1 MNDQE
6 TRSNLSMLD
15 FETQKGQNHLE
26 EVSESKKERQFSL
39 QSDKLEEIKRELFKN
54 LSEMDPSL
62 LLDANSRQQIFNEF
76 SNKITE
82 MFPEI
87 ALFTSEGQKA
97 SEFSPKPVEVEHKK
111 TVASLYYLLLLTSS
125 DTPIQN
131 KDDVRFKILVP
142 TFFQEKLGP
151 QILEEQRRVVNTLLG
166 DKNKMCMMA
175 SMLAIHDMAKL
186 ESVLSIID
194 SIRTENG
201 QQHTSDHD
209 VALQSLLNNEQK
221 TSEIL
226 PTMAA
231 LPKEKQE
238 LIKLILKAG
247 SEINIGQIG
256 QALEGNPSQIE
267 AISRVELSPED
278 IGFWFIE
285 NLADTASAA
294 GTADGSALVM
304 SQESVWNAWKWAVDS
319 LIKVK
324 KEGVDSVE
332 AYLNLLS
339 HEANALGITFD
350 RKDNE
355 QVTSLRI
362 CMALQTTDKSLYQK
376 ILSFIQDQPNTITDL
391 FGMEGMTGEQTY
403 RLYYSPSILRKVS
416 QILSPEAAMN
426 FLNKIT
432 NICKEKIDGG
442 KNLQNGE
449 ITFQLSSID
458 AAINPK
464 MPADELTALLDKSL
478 TIDDNLY
485 VKFQ

>member
-1 MNDQE
+1 MSDQE
-6 TRSNLSMLD
+6 KNSIPGMLNIKTK
-15 FETQKGQNHLE
+15 EEQVG
-26 EVSESKKERQFSL
+26 EVSESKKEQQFYL
-39 QSDKLEEIKRELFKN
+39 QANKLEEIKKELFKK
-54 LSEMDPSL
+54 LSEIDPAQLIDS
-62 LLDANSRQQIFNEF
+62 NSRQEIFVDF

-87 ALFTSEGQKA
+87 ALFTAEGQKA
-97 SEFSPKPVEVEHKK
+97 SEFSPKPVEIEHKK
-111 TVASLYYLLLLTSS
+111 TVASLYYLLLLTSN
-125 DTPIQN
+125 DAPIQN

-142 TFFQEKLGP
+142 TFFQSKLNP
-151 QILEEQRRVVNTLLG
+151 QVLEEQRKVVNILLG

-186 ESVLSIID
+186 ESVLNVIN
-194 SIRTENG
+194 SIRSEDEQG
-201 QQHTSDHD
+201 YTSDHD
-209 VALQSLLNNEQK
+209 VALQSLLNNDQK
-221 TSEIL
+221 MSEIM

-267 AISRVELSPED
+267 AISKVELSAED

-294 GTADGSALVM
+294 GTVDGSALVM

-319 LIKVK
+319 LMKVK
-324 KEGVDSVE
+324 KEGVNSIE
-332 AYLNLLS
+332 AYLNLLN
-339 HEANALGITFD
+339 HEANALNIDFD

-355 QVTSLRI
+355 QITSLRI
-362 CMALQTTDKSLYQK
+362 CMALQTTDESLYQK
-376 ILSFIQDQPNTITDL
+376 VLSFIQDKPNTIIDL

-416 QILSPEAAMN
+416 QILSPEIAMS

-432 NICKEKIDGG
+432 STCKNKINSGET
-442 KNLQNGE
+442 LQNGE

-464 MPADELTALLDKSL
+464 MPADKLTTLLDKNL

-485 VKFQ
+485 VKFL